1 MPYDLIQRN
10 TNASVFENPDN
21 ANDQLRIT
29 RAVQPKKLGALT
41 VDNVRA
47 EVITT
52 RRIDPR
58 GEDCTDCT
66 LVLENLSVRITS
78 SGSVASALEL
88 EKMLDTSYWTMKQN
102 FARLA
107 AGQNLPMSTVV
118 LVNPALT
125 TTVA

>member
-10 TNASVFENPDN
+10 TNASVWENPDN

-29 RAVQPKKLGALT
+29 RAVQPKKLGAST
-41 VDNVRA
+41 VDNVRS